1 MPVVVAVYDD
11 GEGVVE
17 AHVAGRCAQQYTPGS
32 QVPRQHGVHY

>member
-17 AHVAGRCAQQYTPGS
+17 AHVAGRRAEQYTPGS
-32 QVPRQHGVHY
+32 QVPRQHGVHH